1 VISQRAMAPPDVPS
15 FSELPQFT
23 LDRESLRLLPES
35 FCRRLGVAVMGKV
48 DPEAETEALTV
59 AMLDPEDTSV
69 RCRIADFL
77 QRPVRAVR
85 LNRYEIDA
93 ALEVGFGAGT
103 HGTVDVVLRQGTPLS
118 VRPSALELVN
128 HVLSEAVAQNAS
140 DIHLESYPDDVDLR
154 YRIDGILHQTY
165 TDISPDSM
173 PEVVSRIKVLSGL
186 DIAEKRRPQDGR
198 LRALY
203 ESDAGKKF
211 VDFRV
216 SVVPSQLGEDV
227 VIRLLDAAVGLV
239 PVDQL
244 GMTPEVRA
252 TVLRLLGNPEGLV
265 LVTGPTGSGKT
276 TTLYAALARLNDGR
290 KKIITAEDPIEYVVP
305 KVNQK
310 QVTPQ
315 MSHLSLL
322 RALLR
327 QDPNVMLVGEIRD
340 LETGSTA
347 LMAASTGHV
356 VLGTLH
362 TADAIGAVSRL
373 RGLKLEDGDIAEA
386 LLAVLAQ
393 RLVRKI
399 CPGCSAPTT
408 PTPEQVA
415 LLGPLLDGVEP
426 RAGQGCETCRHTGF
440 KGRVG
445 LFELLVVDPE
455 MQLLIA
461 SGEPGV
467 KLRQHARAKGFR
479 TLVDDALAKVAEGVT
494 TLHELTRVVPYR
506 YILTAREER
515 QGAEAARPPEAG
527 PGAAA
532 R

>member
-1 VISQRAMAPPDVPS
+1 MAPPEVPP
-15 FSELPQFT
+15 FSELSQFT

-35 FCRRLGVAVMGKV
+35 FCRRLGVAVMGRV
-48 DPEAETEALTV
+48 DPANKHSPVTV
-59 AMLDPEDTSV
+59 AMLHPDDLSV
-69 RCRIADFL
+69 RYRIADFL
-77 QRPVRAVR
+77 RRPVQPVR

-93 ALEVGFGAGT
+93 ALEVGFGAGA
-103 HGTVDVVLRQGTPLS
+103 HAAVDVVLRAGTPLS
-118 VRPSALELVN
+118 ATPTPVELVN
-128 HVLSEAVAQNAS
+128 HVLTEAVEQNAS
-140 DIHLESYPDDVDLR
+140 DIHLESYADDVDLR
-154 YRIDGILHQTY
+154 YRCDGILHQTY
-165 TDISPDSM
+165 TDIAPDTL
-173 PEVVSRIKVLSGL
+173 PEVVSRIKVMAGL
-186 DIAEKRRPQDGR
+186 DISERRRPQDGR

-203 ESDAGKKF
+203 QGPAGDKA

-216 SVVPSQLGEDV
+216 SVVPSPAGEDV
-227 VIRLLDAAVGLV
+227 VIRLLDATVGLV
-239 PVDQL
+239 PVEKL
-244 GMTPEVRA
+244 GMTPEVQA

-310 QVTPQ
+310 QVSAQLP
-315 MSHLSLL
+315 HLTLL

-340 LETGSTA
+340 QETGSTA

-362 TADAIGAVSRL
+362 TADAVGAVSRL

-393 RLVRKI
+393 RLVRRI
-399 CPGCSAPTT
+399 CPECSAPAT

-415 LLGPLLDGVEP
+415 LLGPLLDGLQA
-426 RAGQGCETCRHTGF
+426 RAGRGCEACRHTGF

-445 LFELLVVDPE
+445 LFELLVVDPDL
-455 MQLLIA
+455 QLLIA
-461 SGEPGV
+461 TGAPV
-467 KLRQHARAKGFR
+467 VQLRRHARARGFR
-479 TLVDDALAKVAEGVT
+479 TLVEDALAKVADGVT

-506 YILTAREER
+506 YLVSAREER
-515 QGAEAARPPEAG
+515 KPVG
-527 PGAAA
+527 
-532 R
+532 

>member
-1 VISQRAMAPPDVPS
+1 MAPPDVPP

-48 DPEAETEALTV
+48 DPGNDTEAVTV
-59 AMLDPEDTSV
+59 AMLDPADESV
-69 RCRIADFL
+69 RYRIADFL
-77 QRPVRAVR
+77 RRPVRPVR
-85 LNRYEIDA
+85 LNRYEIDS
-93 ALEVGFGAGT
+93 ALEVGFGAGA
-103 HGTVDVVLRQGTPLS
+103 HASVDVVLKAGTALS
-118 VRPSALELVN
+118 PRPTAVELVN
-128 HVLSEAVAQNAS
+128 HVLAVAVAQGAS
-140 DIHLESYPDDVDLR
+140 DIHLESYTDDVDLR
-154 YRIDGILHQTY
+154 YRVDGILHQTY
-165 TDISPDSM
+165 TDISPDSL
-173 PEVVSRIKVLSGL
+173 PEVVSRIKVMAGL

-203 ESDAGKKF
+203 EGEAGRRF

-216 SVVPSQLGEDV
+216 SVVPSPAGEDV
-227 VIRLLDAAVGLV
+227 VIRLLDASVGLV
-239 PVDQL
+239 PVETL
-244 GMTPEVRA
+244 GMTPELQA

-310 QVTPQ
+310 QVSPQ
-315 MSHLSLL
+315 MPHLTLL

-393 RLVRKI
+393 RLVRRV
-399 CPGCSAPTT
+399 CPECSVPTT
-408 PTPEQVA
+408 PTADQLA
-415 LLGPLLDGVEP
+415 LLGPLLDGVRP
-426 RAGQGCETCRHTGF
+426 RAGQGCEACRHTGF

-455 MQLLIA
+455 LQLLIA
-461 SGEPGV
+461 TGAPGV
-467 KLRQHARAKGFR
+467 QLRRHARARGFR
-479 TLVDDALAKVAEGVT
+479 TLVEDALAKVAAGVT

-515 QGAEAARPPEAG
+515 QA
-527 PGAAA
+527 PGAAS